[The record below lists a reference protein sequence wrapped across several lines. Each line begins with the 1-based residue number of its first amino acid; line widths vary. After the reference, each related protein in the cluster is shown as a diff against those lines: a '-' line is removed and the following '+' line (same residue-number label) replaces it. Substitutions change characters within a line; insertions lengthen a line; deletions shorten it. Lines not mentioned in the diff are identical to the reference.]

1 MRSLSRHPMKNLLI
15 AALLFPTLMAL
26 ALVGC
31 SDQEQQREAEID
43 RDVLFQA
50 STLDALMVGV
60 YDGAITYAELKDQGD
75 FGIGTFE
82 GLEGEMVAVDG
93 RFYQVKTDGKAYTV
107 SDEALAPFAMV
118 TFFDTDSEAQPEEGL
133 DYDGLK
139 AYIDRLLPSQ
149 NIFYA
154 IKVEGEFAYVKAR
167 SVPKQDKPYPP
178 LSDVIENQ
186 TVFEF
191 NHVRGTMV
199 GYWCPSYIEGINA
212 PGYHLHFITADNSA
226 GGHVL
231 ELRLG
236 DVTVSIDDTADLNM
250 VLPDTEEFLQSDL
263 EPES

>member
-1 MRSLSRHPMKNLLI
+1 MKTLL
-15 AALLFPTLMAL
+15 ATALLTIILIPL

-31 SDQEQQREAEID
+31 SNQEQQREVEID

-50 STLDALMVGV
+50 STLDALMVGA
-60 YDGAITYAELKDQGD
+60 YDGDITYGVLKNQGD
-75 FGIGTFE
+75 FGLGTFE
-82 GLEGEMVAVDG
+82 GLDGEMVAVDG

-118 TFFDTDSEAQPEEGL
+118 TYFDVDIEAQPQEGL
-133 DYDGLK
+133 DYDELK
-139 AYIDRLLPSQ
+139 GYIDGILPSQ

-154 IKVEGEFAYVKAR
+154 VKLDGEFEYVKAR
-167 SVPKQDKPYPP
+167 SVPAQEKPYPP

-186 TVFEF
+186 TIFEF
-191 NHVRGTMV
+191 NDVRGTMV
-199 GYWCPSYIEGINA
+199 GFWCPSYIEGINA

-236 DVTVSIDDTADLNM
+236 DVTVWIDDTTDLNM
-250 VLPDTEEFLQSDL
+250 VLPDTEEFFQSDL
-263 EPES
+263 EPKS